1 MQVRDFCP
9 HLPAHN
15 LPCLE
20 RQSEVDQVVE
30 EVGLV
35 ASGFQFFSRLTA
47 VFAEKV
53 GDLFCD
59 PVSQLIL
66 RHTTFLTISI
76 NLRLIT
82 QGRLST
88 RLTIYIG
95 EGSASLS
102 LIVSS
107 NGLE

>member
-1 MQVRDFCP
+1 MKVRDFCP

-20 RQSEVDQVVE
+20 RQSEVDQQVVE

-53 GDLFCD
+53 GDLF
-59 PVSQLIL
+59 L
-66 RHTTFLTISI
+66 
-76 NLRLIT
+76 
-82 QGRLST
+82 
-88 RLTIYIG
+88 
-95 EGSASLS
+95 
-102 LIVSS
+102 
-107 NGLE
+107 

>member
-1 MQVRDFCP
+1 M
-9 HLPAHN
+9 
-15 LPCLE
+15 
-20 RQSEVDQVVE
+20 VE

-35 ASGFQFFSRLTA
+35 ASGFQFYSGLTA

-53 GDLFCD
+53 GDLFFCD
-59 PVSQLIL
+59 PISQLIL
-66 RHTTFLTISI
+66 RRTTFLTICI
-76 NLRLIT
+76 NIRLIT

>member
-1 MQVRDFCP
+1 MKVRDFCP

-35 ASGFQFFSRLTA
+35 ASSFQFFSRLGSM
-47 VFAEKV
+47 FAEEV

-59 PVSQLIL
+59 PKSQLIQ
-66 RHTTFLTISI
+66 RRTTFLTICI
-76 NLRLIT
+76 NIRLII
-82 QGRLST
+82 QGRL
-88 RLTIYIG
+88 L
-95 EGSASLS
+95 
-102 LIVSS
+102 
-107 NGLE
+107 N